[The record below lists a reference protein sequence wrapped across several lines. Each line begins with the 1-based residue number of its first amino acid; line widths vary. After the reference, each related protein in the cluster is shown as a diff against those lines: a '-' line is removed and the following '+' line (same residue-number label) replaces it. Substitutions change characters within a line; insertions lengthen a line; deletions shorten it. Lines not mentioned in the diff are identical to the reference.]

1 MDSAALFENPVLFE
15 VVGLI
20 AGCLTTLAYLPQV
33 IQVWRTRSARD
44 ISLGMFLMMVSGIAL
59 WLLYGLMIGSV
70 ALIAANSITLVLT
83 LLVLLGKLKYGR

>member
-70 ALIAANSITLVLT
+70 ALIAANSVTLVLT